1 MISYPGM
8 EIYFFLF
15 SEAINLH
22 WVDWWVH
29 LRGSSGVDD
38 KGFLVDQFPKAWQN
52 GHTSE
57 FEILSSVD
65 WKLFSTSCRS
75 NLFCCGSVMIGI
87 FFFCYPSKLYK
98 EFNHEKLT
106 TMSFDWLM
114 AKSEHKT
121 ELLEL
126 YQGQG

>member
-38 KGFLVDQFPKAWQN
+38 KGFLVDQFPKA
-52 GHTSE
+52 
-57 FEILSSVD
+57 
-65 WKLFSTSCRS
+65 
-75 NLFCCGSVMIGI
+75 
-87 FFFCYPSKLYK
+87 
-98 EFNHEKLT
+98 
-106 TMSFDWLM
+106 
-114 AKSEHKT
+114 
-121 ELLEL
+121 
-126 YQGQG
+126 